1 MGGERENE
9 LDPKKKVKMSSN
21 YINEREQQARR
32 NGLVSS
38 EKEVKDERE
47 RKELFVNQNIG
58 KYFASFFIKKVMLLF
73 AENSEKFHVDTKT

>member
-9 LDPKKKVKMSSN
+9 LDPKKNVKMTSN
-21 YINEREQQARR
+21 YINEREQQAKR

-47 RKELFVNQNIG
+47 KSYL
-58 KYFASFFIKKVMLLF
+58 
-73 AENSEKFHVDTKT
+73 